1 MNEEELAKY
10 RKAGKI
16 ASEARNLGMNL
27 IKEGKT
33 YLEVAEEIE
42 NYILEKGAKPAFPV
56 NLATDHQAAHY
67 SPAINDKKKIVSGNL
82 VKVDV
87 GVHVDGYIADTAI
100 TVEAGGSESYRMLVD
115 AANIALENAVG
126 LCNHA
131 MPVRKIGGK
140 VEETIRALGFV
151 PVSNLTGHEIKR
163 YLLHGGKSVPNI
175 LDNNTDVIVADD
187 VLAIEP
193 FASTG
198 SGYVDSDGKSNI
210 LRIVRE
216 RKLEP
221 ELQEFYSMLKQNFAT
236 LPFSPRWCLKLDAHA
251 QEKLSKLIKYGV
263 LYEYAILSDTRQ
275 GIVSQAEHTVIIG
288 KTGCEVITK

>member
-16 ASEARNLGMNL
+16 ASEARNLGVSI

-42 NYILEKGAKPAFPV
+42 SFILEQGGKPAFPV
-56 NLATDHQAAHY
+56 NLATDYQAAHY
-67 SPAINDKKKIVSGNL
+67 SPGINDKKKIVFGSL

-87 GVHVDGYIADTAI
+87 GVHIDGYIADTAI
-100 TVEAGGSESYRMLVD
+100 TVEVGTEKHRTLVD
-115 AANIALENAVG
+115 AANIALENAIC
-126 LCNHA
+126 LCNHEV
-131 MPVRKIGGK
+131 PVRKIGGK
-140 VEETIRALGFV
+140 IEETIRALGFL
-151 PVSNLTGHEIKR
+151 PVTNLTGHEIKR

-175 LDNNTDVIVADD
+175 LDNNTDVVFADD

-210 LRIVRE
+210 LRVVRE

-221 ELQEFYSMLKQNFAT
+221 ELQEFYLMLVQNFGS
-236 LPFSPRWCLKLDAHA
+236 LPFSPRWCAKLDSHA
-251 QEKLSKLIKYGV
+251 QEKLGKLLRYGV
-263 LYEYAILSDTRQ
+263 LYEYAILSDTKR
-275 GIVSQAEHTVIIG
+275 GMVSQAEHTVIVR
-288 KTGCEVITK
+288 KKGCEVVTR